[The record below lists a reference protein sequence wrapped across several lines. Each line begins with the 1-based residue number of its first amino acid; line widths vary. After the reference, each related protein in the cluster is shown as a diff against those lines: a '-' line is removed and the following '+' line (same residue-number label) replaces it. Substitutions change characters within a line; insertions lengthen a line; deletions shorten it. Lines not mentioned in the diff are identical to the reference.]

1 MLSPCTQSL
10 HVRTDIEC
18 MIFSPMHTAIEWLF
32 SPNACCNWIH
42 ILSKCIFSP
51 SAYSPQLCVVTKCIF
66 ALSAYCPRMHILSRC
81 ILFAKCKIS
90 QNLSKLSK
98 SLKMRTA
105 IRCVFSPTTY
115 CGRVHAL
122 SKCMLSRS
130 ACYSY
135 IQVHASYQLMHTRS
149 YCILPDALLFTDIEC
164 ICNCNFAF

>member
-10 HVRTDIEC
+10 HVRTDIGC

-32 SPNACCNWIH
+32 SANACCHWIH

-51 SAYSPQLCVVTKCIF
+51 STYSPQLCVVTKCIF
-66 ALSAYCPRMHILSRC
+66 ALNAYCPRMRILSRC

-105 IRCVFSPTTY
+105 INQMRFLSKYILSSSACSRQVYAVTKCMILVYWGTCILSANAHSFLLHIARCFIVY
-115 CGRVHAL
+115 WHRVH
-122 SKCMLSRS
+122 M
-130 ACYSY
+130 
-135 IQVHASYQLMHTRS
+135 
-149 YCILPDALLFTDIEC
+149 
-164 ICNCNFAF
+164 